1 MHSPEKWT
9 TCCITRKNIH
19 DLKKTSSHAIWNL
32 TFIANESK
40 KRAHYIWKLCTHH
53 FDRCQNCHLSFMHQM
68 VFSVKFTSQMAY
80 GDRSEL
86 FTYLKL
92 CIILWSNIIFIS
104 RFKCVVHHFKLFAVE
119 WRYSFA
125 VEWRFTKPKSKKNY
139 TFRECF
145 YWIYGTTCTYGLLM
159 KTFYFRGLNQVGL
172 SNLVFIVLNNI
183 DGLKVDFCTKRY
195 Y

>member
-19 DLKKTSSHAIWNL
+19 DLKKICSHAIWNL
-32 TFIANESK
+32 IYIANESK

-53 FDRCQNCHLSFMHQM
+53 FDRCQNCHLSFIHQM
-68 VFSVKFTSQMAY
+68 LFSVKFTSQMAY

-92 CIILWSNIIFIS
+92 CIILCSNIIFIS

-125 VEWRFTKPKSKKNY
+125 VEWRFTKPKSKKKITRFANVSIEY
-139 TFRECF
+139 MVPRARMVFNENFLFSWFESSWSVKSSF
-145 YWIYGTTCTYGLLM
+145 YRTEQYWWTESRLL
-159 KTFYFRGLNQVGL
+159 Y
-172 SNLVFIVLNNI
+172 
-183 DGLKVDFCTKRY
+183 
-195 Y
+195 

>member
-1 MHSPEKWT
+1 MK
-9 TCCITRKNIH
+9 
-19 DLKKTSSHAIWNL
+19 A
-32 TFIANESK
+32 K

-53 FDRCQNCHLSFMHQM
+53 FNRCQNSHLSFMHQM

-92 CIILWSNIIFIS
+92 CIILCSNIIFIS

-125 VEWRFTKPKSKKNY
+125 VEWRFTKPKSKKKLHVSRMFLLNIWY
-139 TFRECF
+139 HVHVWF
-145 YWIYGTTCTYGLLM
+145 LM

-183 DGLKVDFCTKRY
+183 DGLESRLLY
-195 Y
+195 

>member
-1 MHSPEKWT
+1 MKAKNGHITYESYARTTLIDVKIAIFLSYIKCYFQWNSPVKWHT
-9 TCCITRKNIH
+9 VIVRSYSLISNYV
-19 DLKKTSSHAIWNL
+19 L
-32 TFIANESK
+32 
-40 KRAHYIWKLCTHH
+40 Y
-53 FDRCQNCHLSFMHQM
+53 
-68 VFSVKFTSQMAY
+68 SVA
-80 GDRSEL
+80 
-86 FTYLKL
+86 
-92 CIILWSNIIFIS
+92 NIIFIS

-125 VEWRFTKPKSKKNY
+125 VEWRFTKPKSKKKLHVSRMFLLNIWY
-139 TFRECF
+139 HVHVCF
-145 YWIYGTTCTYGLLM
+145 LM

>member
-9 TCCITRKNIH
+9 TCCITSKN
-19 DLKKTSSHAIWNL
+19 DLKKNMLTCDMKFNIYRKWSQMKAKNGHITYESYARTTLIDVKIAI
-32 TFIANESK
+32 F
-40 KRAHYIWKLCTHH
+40 
-53 FDRCQNCHLSFMHQM
+53 LSCIKCY
-68 VFSVKFTSQMAY
+68 FSVKFTSQMAY
-80 GDRSEL
+80 GDRWEL

-92 CIILWSNIIFIS
+92 CIILCSNIIFIS

-119 WRYSFA
+119 WRYSF
-125 VEWRFTKPKSKKNY
+125 TNPKWKKNY

-145 YWIYGTTCTYGLLM
+145 YWILYHVHVWFLM
-159 KTFYFRGLNQVGL
+159 KTFYFHGLNQVSL

>member
-19 DLKKTSSHAIWNL
+19 DLKKICSHAIWNL
-32 TFIANESK
+32 IYIANESK

-53 FDRCQNCHLSFMHQM
+53 FDRCQNCHLSFIHQM
-68 VFSVKFTSQMAY
+68 LFSVKFTSQMAY

-92 CIILWSNIIFIS
+92 CIILCSNIIFIS

-119 WRYSFA
+119 WRYSF
-125 VEWRFTKPKSKKNY
+125 TKPKRKKNY

-145 YWIYGTTCTYGLLM
+145 YWIWYHVHVWFLM
-159 KTFYFRGLNQVGL
+159 KTFYFHGLNQVSL